1 MDFFGVSSGL
11 FYSNV
16 ACWGRKPNFGIHGF
30 WIRVLRMYYIVIS
43 KFAEYAPVAHDD
55 LTVGIEILYWLNKKT
70 PNIKEL
76 SFTISAV

>member
-1 MDFFGVSSGL
+1 
-11 FYSNV
+11 
-16 ACWGRKPNFGIHGF
+16 
-30 WIRVLRMYYIVIS
+30 MYYIVIN